1 MTTSRA
7 ISVSNQDGV
16 GASSNLA
23 PAKVEAAII
32 GLATRIA

>member
-7 ISVSNQDGV
+7 ISVTTKIGV

-23 PAKVEAAII
+23 PAKIEAAS
-32 GLATRIA
+32 GLPPA